1 MSDSLERGCK
11 VIGNIYEF
19 QSTPAYDRHLETQI
33 ASMEAELKLMVSP
46 SYSGALKRV
55 GRDVEADLMMCE
67 AATPGPWKV
76 YSEDLE
82 EREFYP
88 PAHYPVAIN
97 AGKESIVNCDGIN
110 IELPECHA
118 NAKFIAEARTA
129 LPHWIQRAIEAKA
142 DVERLRKQHH
152 GDRIELN
159 RRIMKL
165 ETENKRQEKLV
176 EALRT
181 IQAESDDW
189 GARECAAEA
198 LVSIEST

>member
-1 MSDSLERGCK
+1 MLAVCK
-11 VIGNIYEF
+11 EI
-19 QSTPAYDRHLETQI
+19 RHLETQI

-67 AATPGPWKV
+67 EATPGPWKV

-129 LPHWIQRAIEAKA
+129 LPHWIHRAIEAKA

-165 ETENKRQEKLV
+165 ETINKQLV
-176 EALRT
+176 EALQL
-181 IQAESDDW
+181 IAEESDDP
-189 GARECAAEA
+189 GSVDCARETLKELGLA
-198 LVSIEST
+198 